1 MAKAEV
7 EVRAIKRKEGHLVV
21 TGGDMARLVRA
32 VEKGQLWANGE
43 AVGKVM
49 AKRSECVMGLMVGIN
64 ERIREHKEKEAT
76 LPKP

>member
-7 EVRAIKRKEGHLVV
+7 EKVVRAIKRKEGHLVV

-49 AKRSECVMGLMVGIN
+49 AERSQCVMGLLVGIH
-64 ERIREHKEKEAT
+64 ERVREHNEK
-76 LPKP
+76 